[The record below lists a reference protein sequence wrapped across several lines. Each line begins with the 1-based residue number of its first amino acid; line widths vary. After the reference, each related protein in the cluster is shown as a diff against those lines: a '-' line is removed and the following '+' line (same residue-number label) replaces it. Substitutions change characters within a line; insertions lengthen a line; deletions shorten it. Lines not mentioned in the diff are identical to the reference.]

1 MCDSWEGEPV
11 FRCIVHAY
19 TTAKQQ
25 SGLNRPQGIIVLML
39 GGFIVMV
46 IISGGKI
53 FKKKRPFVD
62 AITLLVTRWF
72 DLSELEDQSCSGY

>member
-25 SGLNRPQGIIVLML
+25 SVLNRPQGIIVLML

>member
-25 SGLNRPQGIIVLML
+25 SGLNRPQGIIVLMF